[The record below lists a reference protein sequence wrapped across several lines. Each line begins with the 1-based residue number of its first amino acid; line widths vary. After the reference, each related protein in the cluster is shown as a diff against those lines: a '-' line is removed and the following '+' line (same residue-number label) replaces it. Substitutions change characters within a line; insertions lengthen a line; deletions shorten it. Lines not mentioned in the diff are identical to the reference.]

1 LAALFVPRFQRLLGH
16 NRVVETAI
24 AAPHKTAQRAS
35 LANPPPGRHVA
46 SVAGQ
51 AGQHGVVVGQAG
63 GGNLM
68 PSGAPREDRRAED
81 FAVLNTRDVAVAQPN
96 HVKRHVGKIPE
107 IDLRRY

>member
-1 LAALFVPRFQRLLGH
+1 MVQ
-16 NRVVETAI
+16 TAI

-51 AGQHGVVVGQAG
+51 AGQHRVVVGKAG
-63 GGNLM
+63 GRHLM
-68 PSGAPREDRRAED
+68 PGGAPREDRGAED
-81 FAVLNTRDVAVAQPN
+81 LAVLDASDVAVAESD
-96 HVKRHVGKIPE
+96 HVERHVGEIPE